1 LSSPITVFGGEW
13 KSATEV
19 PSRRNSGFMQTPKS
33 VPAFRPDS
41 RSMIGIRWSSTV
53 PGMTVLRI
61 TMVGKSVRPRIP
73 WPICSQTRRT

>member
-1 LSSPITVFGGEW
+1 
-13 KSATEV
+13 
-19 PSRRNSGFMQTPKS
+19 MQTPKS